1 MPLPEFNST
10 SIGGMTMIRNFVR
23 AIIVA
28 AALLLIASSAFP
40 QAPTVAPPTTPYGA
54 PINLDTA
61 KKAAAA
67 STAEARK
74 NNWFMAVAVVDTAGN
89 LVYFEKLDNTQ
100 AASVDIALD
109 KARSAAQY
117 RRPTK
122 VFQDAVAAGGE
133 GLRFLGLRGAVPAEG
148 GFPIISDGKVVG
160 AIGVSGG
167 AGAQDSQVAK
177 AGADTIR

>member
-1 MPLPEFNST
+1 MSRKLIQSALALT
-10 SIGGMTMIRNFVR
+10 LLL
-23 AIIVA
+23 AVA
-28 AALLLIASSAFP
+28 AGAFA
-40 QAPTVAPPTTPYGA
+40 QAAANVPPPTTPYGP
-54 PINLDTA
+54 PITLDTA
-61 KKAAAA
+61 KRAAAA
-67 STAEARK
+67 ATAEARK
-74 NNWFMAVAVVDTAGN
+74 NNWFMAIAVVDTAGN

-109 KARSAAQY
+109 KARSSAQF

-122 VFQDAVAAGGE
+122 MFQDAVAAGGE

-148 GFPIISDGKVVG
+148 GFPIISEGKVVG

-177 AGADTIR
+177 AGADSIK